1 MAEEPE
7 WFESYQTQEL
17 KKLYEALLKNE
28 VPPGTPVSK
37 MRAMARFIRLF
48 PPPQSVFS
56 EKRKSAR
63 ALDLRG
69 DASPIN
75 PIKTNENNK
84 KDTNNR
90 PYMKEPVEKIV
101 KNE

>member
-1 MAEEPE
+1 MAEKPE

-56 EKRKSAR
+56 EKRKSTR

-75 PIKTNENNK
+75 HDKPD
-84 KDTNNR
+84 KD
-90 PYMKEPVEKIV
+90 
-101 KNE
+101 